1 MAEQEL
7 SLKSLRLAG
16 LPEFDPPPQLWA
28 RIEAAHARR
37 LRQRRVTRWSA
48 AAAVV
53 LGIAG
58 LVAVT
63 PPPPPPSA
71 RPSALVQ
78 LERQSQELEQV
89 YAGLAQPFSP
99 LESEVEL
106 HAIETALQQA
116 YDRGAAAEELA
127 PLWQQRNAVLSSLI
141 ALSADGAQ
149 LTRI

>member
-28 RIEAAHARR
+28 RIEAGHARR
-37 LRQRRVTRWSA
+37 RRQSRLAYCSA
-48 AAAVV
+48 AAAVALAV
-53 LGIAG
+53 AG
-58 LVAVT
+58 LVAVVA
-63 PPPPPPSA
+63 PPAPA
-71 RPSALVQ
+71 KPSALLQ
-78 LERQSQELEQV
+78 LERQSQELEQA
-89 YAGLAQPFSP
+89 YAGLAQPLSP

-106 HAIETALQQA
+106 RAIEAALQQA

-127 PLWQQRNAVLSSLI
+127 PLWEQRNAVLSSLI

>member
-37 LRQRRVTRWSA
+37 RQQRRLTYWSA
-48 AAAVV
+48 AAGVV
-53 LGIAG
+53 LAVAG
-58 LVAVT
+58 LVAVVA
-63 PPPPPPSA
+63 PPAPA
-71 RPSALVQ
+71 RPSALLQ

-127 PLWQQRNAVLSSLI
+127 PLWEQRNAVLSSLI

>member
-28 RIEAAHARR
+28 RIEAAHVRRRQQRR
-37 LRQRRVTRWSA
+37 LAGWSA
-48 AAAVV
+48 AAALV
-53 LGIAG
+53 LAVAG
-58 LVAVT
+58 LVAVVA
-63 PPPPPPSA
+63 PPAPVPA
-71 RPSALVQ
+71 RPSALLQ

-127 PLWQQRNAVLSSLI
+127 PLWEQRNAVLSSLI

>member
-16 LPEFDPPPQLWA
+16 LPEFDPPPQLWE
-28 RIEAAHARR
+28 RIQAAHAQR
-37 LRQRRVTRWSA
+37 LRQRRLVRWSA
-48 AAAVV
+48 AAAMV
-53 LGIAG
+53 LAVAG
-58 LVAVT
+58 LVSVVA
-63 PPPPPPSA
+63 PPAPPA
-71 RPSALVQ
+71 RPAALLQ

-127 PLWQQRNAVLSSLI
+127 PLWEQRNAVLSSLI

>member
-1 MAEQEL
+1 MAEPEL

-28 RIEAAHARR
+28 RIEAAHVRR
-37 LRQRRVTRWSA
+37 QRQRRLTAWSA

-53 LGIAG
+53 LAVAG
-58 LVAVT
+58 LISVA
-63 PPPPPPSA
+63 PRMPDE
-71 RPSALVQ
+71 RPSALLQ

-89 YAGLAQPFSP
+89 YAGLAQPLSP

-106 HAIETALQQA
+106 HAIETALQKA

-127 PLWQQRNAVLSSLI
+127 PLWEQRNAVLSSLI